1 MDMKYDTLLFDAD
14 NTILDFDKSEEQALR
29 QAFDEC
35 SLPFGANTLPTY
47 RKNNI
52 RQWQLFEQGIIEKSQ
67 VLVNRFAETFAEL
80 NLPSEKVDRASAL
93 YEEYLHYGYYTVA
106 YAEEVLEELGKNCRL
121 FIVSNGVKSIQDSR
135 MKGSGLGKYF
145 IKRFVSEEVGF
156 PKPQK
161 GFFDYCFERISDFD
175 KSRAFI
181 IGDSLTSDIQGG
193 VNAEIDTCW
202 FNPNHIV
209 NSSDIMPNYEIDDL
223 RQLTSIVNGNK

>member
-1 MDMKYDTLLFDAD
+1 MDMKYDILLFDAD

-106 YAEEVLEELGKNCRL
+106 YAEEVLEELKN
-121 FIVSNGVKSIQDSR
+121 
-135 MKGSGLGKYF
+135 YP
-145 IKRFVSEEVGF
+145 SE
-156 PKPQK
+156 
-161 GFFDYCFERISDFD
+161 DIY
-175 KSRAFI
+175 I
-181 IGDSLTSDIQGG
+181 IGGASIYRQFLPYCKAAHVTK
-193 VNAEIDTCW
+193 IDYAYEADTY
-202 FNPNHIV
+202 FPNLDEKPEWSV
-209 NSSDIMPNYEIDDL
+209 EASSGEKTYYDLEFEFVKYCNSRPVM
-223 RQLTSIVNGNK
+223 

>member
-1 MDMKYDTLLFDAD
+1 MKYDILLFDAD
-14 NTILDFDKSEEQALR
+14 NTVLDFDKSEEQALKR
-29 QAFDEC
+29 AFAEC
-35 SLPFGANTLPTY
+35 GLPFGADTLPTY

-52 RQWQLFEQGIIEKSQ
+52 RQWHMFEQGKTGKSQ

-80 NLPSEKVDRASAL
+80 NLPSEKVYKASAL
-93 YEEYLHYGYYTVA
+93 YEEYLHYGYFTVA
-106 YAEEVLEELGKNCRL
+106 HAEEVLEELGKNCRL
-121 FIVSNGVKSIQDSR
+121 YIVSNGVKSIQDSR

-145 IKRFVSEEVGF
+145 IKRFVSEEVGC

-175 KSRAFI
+175 KSRALI

-209 NSSDIMPNYEIDDL
+209 NSSNMTPNYEIDDL

>member
-1 MDMKYDTLLFDAD
+1 MRYDILLFDAD
-14 NTILDFDKSEEQALR
+14 NTVLDFDKSEEQALKR
-29 QAFDEC
+29 AFDEC
-35 SLPFGANTLPTY
+35 HLPFSDNTLQTY

-80 NLPSEKVDRASAL
+80 GLPNAKVEKVSAL

-106 YAEEVLEELGKNCRL
+106 YAKEVLEELGKNCR
-121 FIVSNGVKSIQDSR
+121 FYIVSNGVKSIQDSR
-135 MKGSGLGKYF
+135 MKGSGLEKYF
-145 IKRFVSEEVGF
+145 IKRFVSEEVGS

-175 KSRAFI
+175 KSRALI
-181 IGDSLTSDIQGG
+181 IGDSLTSDIRGG

-209 NSSDIMPNYEIDDL
+209 NSSDITPNYEIDDL
-223 RQLTSIVNGNK
+223 RDLYEIVY

>member
-1 MDMKYDTLLFDAD
+1 MHIGFFVVNHAKD
-14 NTILDFDKSEEQALR
+14 
-29 QAFDEC
+29 
-35 SLPFGANTLPTY
+35 
-47 RKNNI
+47 
-52 RQWQLFEQGIIEKSQ
+52 
-67 VLVNRFAETFAEL
+67 VLQKLQNE
-80 NLPSEKVDRASAL
+80 
-93 YEEYLHYGYYTVA
+93 
-106 YAEEVLEELGKNCRL
+106 CRL
-121 FIVSNGVKSIQDSR
+121 YLVTNGVKTIQDSR